1 MDDQVKH
8 TPEEGVPEDE
18 EWTTPL
24 TEEALKE
31 VSGGMCQPSSP
42 HQLNRDRVTHDT
54 RLMQLTARGGWHT
67 PRPPWPLA

>member
-31 VSGGMCQPSSP
+31 VSGGMCQPS
-42 HQLNRDRVTHDT
+42 
-54 RLMQLTARGGWHT
+54 
-67 PRPPWPLA
+67 PPPPTQSGPGAP